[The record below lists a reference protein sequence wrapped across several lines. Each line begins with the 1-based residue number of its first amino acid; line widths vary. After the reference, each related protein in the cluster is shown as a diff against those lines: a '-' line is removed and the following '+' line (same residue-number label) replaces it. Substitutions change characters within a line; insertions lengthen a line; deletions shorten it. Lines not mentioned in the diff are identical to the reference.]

1 MNCSD
6 VADESVNVF
15 QTQAIGESS
24 IQGMAGTSPFQYK
37 FRKKGMVITMK
48 TSPLSIFKIDW

>member
-24 IQGMAGTSPFQYK
+24 IQGMAGTSPFHCK
-37 FRKKGMVITMK
+37 FRKKDMAITMK
-48 TSPLSIFKIDW
+48 TSPLSIFKIVW